1 MYTLYRT
8 YLPRCDWRHANFMK
22 HRKAVTEVPQHRAPW
37 LLLMFSLPA
46 NQASERVDIWRKLKR
61 YGALSLRTS
70 GYLLPNGAENLE
82 HFQWLATSVRN
93 HNGEASVAQVQSLDD
108 HSHDD
113 LKRLFV
119 NARSRDYET
128 LAQQLRKVLKQKG
141 RTSADLVRYRR
152 RLQEIISIDFFN
164 SPMRGRV
171 ENLLARATA
180 APNASRT
187 AADLQTKF
195 LKKEYQNRIW
205 VTRPRPG
212 IDRVSS
218 AWLIVHFI
226 DAKAQFTFAT
236 DSHHKPDA
244 IPFDM
249 FQEGG
254 FGHVGDNCSF
264 ETLCKRFRVS
274 DPKVKIIAEMIH
286 DADLGDAKFGR
297 VEAVGIDRILIG
309 WAQQG
314 VTDDDL
320 LRRGMDL
327 IDGLYQAVT

>member
-1 MYTLYRT
+1 
-8 YLPRCDWRHANFMK
+8 MK
-22 HRKAVTEVPQHRAPW
+22 DRKTVSEIERPRAPW

-46 NQASERVDIWRKLKR
+46 KRASERVDIWRKLKR

-70 GYLLPNGAENLE
+70 GYLLPNRAENLE

-93 HNGEASVAQVQSLDD
+93 HGGESSLAQVQSLDD

-113 LKRLFV
+113 LQKLFID
-119 NARSRDYET
+119 ARSRDYDT
-128 LAQQLRKVLKQKG
+128 LAQHLRKVLKQKG
-141 RTSADLVRYRR
+141 RTSADLVRFRR
-152 RLQEIISIDFFN
+152 RLQEIIAIDFFN

-171 ENLLARATA
+171 ETLLAA
-180 APNASRT
+180 ASAAQNASPPNP
-187 AADLQTKF
+187 DLQTKL
-195 LKKEYQNRIW
+195 LKKEYHNRIW

-218 AWLIVHFI
+218 AWLIVNFI
-226 DAKAQFTFAT
+226 DARSRFIFAA
-236 DSHHKPDA
+236 DSRQQPDA
-244 IPFDM
+244 IAFDM

-254 FGHVGDNCSF
+254 FGHVGDDCTF
-264 ETLCKRFRVS
+264 ETLCKRFRIS
-274 DPKVKIIAEMIH
+274 DSKVRTLAEMIH
-286 DADLGDAKFGR
+286 DADLGDSKFGR

-314 VTDDDL
+314 VADDEL
-320 LRRGMDL
+320 LRRGMEL

>member
-1 MYTLYRT
+1 
-8 YLPRCDWRHANFMK
+8 MK
-22 HRKAVTEVPQHRAPW
+22 DRKVVTEIGQQRALW

-46 NQASERVDIWRKLKR
+46 KQATERVDIWRKLKR

-70 GYLLPNGAENLE
+70 GYLLPNSAENLE

-93 HNGEASVAQVQSLDD
+93 HRGEACVAQVQSLDD

-113 LKRLFV
+113 LQKLFV
-119 NARSRDYET
+119 DARSRDYET
-128 LAQQLRKVLKQKG
+128 LAQQLRKVLKHKRG
-141 RTSADLVRYRR
+141 TSADLIRFRR
-152 RLQEIISIDFFN
+152 RLQEIIAIDFFN

-171 ENLLARATA
+171 ESLLAAATA
-180 APNASRT
+180 AQNSSRT
-187 AADLQTKF
+187 TVDLRTKF
-195 LKKEYQNRIW
+195 LKTEYHNRIW

-226 DAKAQFTFAT
+226 DTKARFTFAS
-236 DSHHKPDA
+236 DSGQQPDA
-244 IPFDM
+244 VAFDM

-254 FGHVGDNCSF
+254 FGHVGDDCTF
-264 ETLCKRFRVS
+264 ETLCKRFRIC
-274 DPKVKIIAEMIH
+274 DPKVRTIGEMIH

-297 VEAVGIDRILIG
+297 VEALGIDRVLIG

-314 VTDDDL
+314 VTDEEL
-320 LRRGMDL
+320 LRRGMEL
-327 IDGLYQAVT
+327 VDGLHQSVT

>member
-1 MYTLYRT
+1 
-8 YLPRCDWRHANFMK
+8 MK
-22 HRKAVTEVPQHRAPW
+22 DRKAVTEMEQRRTPW

-46 NQASERVDIWRKLKR
+46 KRASERVDIWRKLKR

-70 GYLLPNGAENLE
+70 GYLLPNRAENLE

-93 HNGEASVAQVQSLDD
+93 HGGEASLAQVQSLDD

-113 LKRLFV
+113 LQKLFV
-119 NARSRDYET
+119 DARSRDYDT
-128 LAQQLRKVLKQKG
+128 LAQHLRKVLKQ
-141 RTSADLVRYRR
+141 RRRPSADLVRFRR
-152 RLQEIISIDFFN
+152 HLQEIISIDFFN

-171 ENLLARATA
+171 ESLLAAATA
-180 APNASRT
+180 AQNASRT
-187 AADLQTKF
+187 TSDLQTKV
-195 LKKEYQNRIW
+195 LKNEYHNRIW

-226 DAKAQFTFAT
+226 DARARFIFAA
-236 DSHHKPDA
+236 DSRQQPDA
-244 IPFDM
+244 IAFDM

-254 FGHVGDNCSF
+254 FSHVGDDCTF
-264 ETLCKRFRVS
+264 ETLCKRFRIS
-274 DPKVKIIAEMIH
+274 DLRVRTVAEMIH

-309 WAQQG
+309 WTQQG
-314 VTDDDL
+314 VTDEEL
-320 LRRGMDL
+320 LRRGMEL
-327 IDGLYQAVT
+327 IDGLYQSVT

>member
-1 MYTLYRT
+1 
-8 YLPRCDWRHANFMK
+8 MK
-22 HRKAVTEVPQHRAPW
+22 VRKAVTDVSQQRAPW
-37 LLLMFSLPA
+37 LLLTFSLPA
-46 NQASERVDIWRKLKR
+46 KQASERVDIWRKLKR

-70 GYLLPNGAENLE
+70 GYLLPNSAENLE

-93 HNGEASVAQVQSLDD
+93 HSGEASLAQVQSLDD

-113 LKRLFV
+113 LQKLFV
-119 NARSRDYET
+119 DARSRDYDT
-128 LAQQLRKVLKQKG
+128 LAQHLRKALKQKG
-141 RTSADLVRYRR
+141 RTSADWVRFRR
-152 RLQEIISIDFFN
+152 RLQEIIAIDFFN

-171 ENLLARATA
+171 ENLLATATA
-180 APNASRT
+180 AQNASRT
-187 AADLQTKF
+187 TADLQTKF
-195 LKKEYQNRIW
+195 LKKEYHNRIW

-236 DSHHKPDA
+236 DSHRKPDA
-244 IPFDM
+244 ISFDM

-254 FGHVGDNCSF
+254 FGHVGDDCSF

-274 DPKVKIIAEMIH
+274 DPKVKILAEMIH
-286 DADLGDAKFGR
+286 DADLDDAKFGR
-297 VEAVGIDRILIG
+297 VEAIGIDRILIG
-309 WAQQG
+309 WAKQG
-314 VTDDDL
+314 LTDDEL
-320 LRRGMDL
+320 LRRGMEL